1 MEISEKLKHIYN
13 YNNFVDLIVDG
24 LIHTYPIKTTVKL
37 IKRDLN
43 GIKANIDIEEETG
56 TIFLKGHSDSFNI
69 DNINQLI
76 RVINLCVYFPSV
88 FELYDKDDNLLKSFN
103 YKLTSNEK
111 ENEIFLSSLDFEIKK
126 SYFTQIIIESKFNKS
141 VEKIP
146 NKLYHVAPYVFRN
159 KILLKGLSPK
169 TLSKKAYHP
178 GRIYLGFDILITKNL
193 AYQFGHKGEYI
204 LFEIDTDKVG
214 VNNLKLK
221 DYIQLYDDPDFPKN
235 GCYTNENIPPG
246 CIKEILKFK
255 NTNNETKGL

>member
-13 YNNFVDLIVDG
+13 YNLIVDG

-76 RVINLCVYFPSV
+76 RVITLCGYFPSV

-126 SYFTQIIIESKFNKS
+126 SHFTQMIIESKFNKT
-141 VEKIP
+141 V
-146 NKLYHVAPYVFRN
+146 
-159 KILLKGLSPK
+159 
-169 TLSKKAYHP
+169 
-178 GRIYLGFDILITKNL
+178 D
-193 AYQFGHKGEYI
+193 
-204 LFEIDTDKVG
+204 
-214 VNNLKLK
+214 
-221 DYIQLYDDPDFPKN
+221 
-235 GCYTNENIPPG
+235 
-246 CIKEILKFK
+246 CIKEIIKFK
-255 NTNNETKGL
+255 NIKNETKGL